1 MHHCSLRIFEMKF
14 IKHLLFLICLMLCN
28 ASAVKADIYNS
39 MKTFNSVLLC
49 VDNRYVDTVDTD
61 ALTETAIKAMLKE
74 LDPHS
79 TYLSPKEVK
88 QMNEGL
94 GGSFEG
100 IGVRYQMEHDTLLV
114 INTVS
119 GGPSEK
125 VGILAGDRII
135 MVGDSTI
142 AGQKF
147 DTNEIQRRLR
157 GPKGSEV
164 DLGVMRQGERNLLWF
179 KVERDKIP
187 VYSVDASYMAAPGVG
202 YIRLARFAQT
212 TPQEV
217 ENAMEKLEEQGMENL
232 IIDLQD
238 NGGGYLN
245 SAVELAERFLPS
257 SELVVYTEGR
267 ADGHRDYITRRFL
280 DYFHGRIV
288 ILINEQSA
296 SASEILSGCIQDLD
310 RGVIVGRR
318 SFGKGLVQS
327 PIRLP
332 NGGMI
337 RLTISHYFTPSG
349 RCIQKPFTKGDQQSY
364 YQDLLNRYK
373 QGEYQYADSIDFA
386 DSLKFYTRNGRT
398 VYGGG
403 GIMPDFFVPLDTTS
417 YTKPHRAV
425 NAKRSLNTFIVQY
438 FKNHQQELHL
448 QYPTLD
454 DFLNEETGFK
464 VTDDMVSQ
472 VIEQARKDSV
482 QNDEL
487 ESLYENNVF
496 KKQLAAYLANDLYES
511 GAYNRIMNQT
521 ANVYNEGLAIIT
533 DERRYNEL
541 LKRK

>member
-1 MHHCSLRIFEMKF
+1 MKRHQQL
-14 IKHLLFLICLMLCN
+14 ILLICFML
-28 ASAVKADIYNS
+28 SAFCTIKADIYSS
-39 MKTFNSVLLC
+39 MKTFNSALLC
-49 VDNRYVDTVDTD
+49 LDNRYVDTVNVD
-61 ALTETAIKAMLKE
+61 ALTESAIKAMLKE

-79 TYLSPKEVK
+79 TYLSAKEVE

-100 IGVRYQMEHDTLLV
+100 IGVRYQMENDTLLV

-142 AGQKF
+142 AGQKYN
-147 DTNEIQRRLR
+147 TNEIQRRLR
-157 GPKGSEV
+157 GPKGSVV
-164 DLGVMRQGERNLLWF
+164 DLGVMRQGEQQLLWF

-187 VYSVDASYMAAPGVG
+187 VYSVDASYMVSPDVG

-212 TPQEV
+212 TPEEV
-217 ENAMEKLEEQGMENL
+217 DKAMGKLDQLGMKHL

-245 SAVELAERFLPS
+245 SAVDLANLFLPS
-257 SELVVYTEGR
+257 SELVVYTQGR
-267 ADGHRDYITRRFL
+267 SDGHRKYLTRHLFEH
-280 DYFHGRIV
+280 FKGRIV
-288 ILINEQSA
+288 VLINEQSA
-296 SASEILSGCIQDLD
+296 SASEILAGCLQDLD

-337 RLTISHYFTPSG
+337 RLTISHYYTPSG
-349 RCIQKPFTKGDQQSY
+349 RCIQKPYTKGDQKSY
-364 YQDLLNRYK
+364 NEDILNRFK
-373 QGEYQYADSIDFA
+373 QGELQYADSIDFA

-425 NAKRSLNTFIVQY
+425 NAKGSLNKFVVQY
-438 FKNHQQELHL
+438 FKNHQRDLHQ
-448 QYPTLD
+448 QYPTID
-454 DFLNEETGFK
+454 DFLNSETGFK
-464 VTDDMVSQ
+464 VTDEMVSGI
-472 VIEQARKDSV
+472 IEQAKNDSA
-482 QNDEL
+482 QIDEL
-487 ESLYENNVF
+487 DSLYTNNLFRSQV
-496 KKQLAAYLANDLYES
+496 AAYLANDLYEN
-511 GAYNRIMNQT
+511 GAYNRIMNPT
-521 ANVYNEGLAIIT
+521 SDMFNEALAIIN
-533 DERRYNEL
+533 DERRYNEF
-541 LKRK
+541 LKLK